1 MIAGIAKIAS
11 LTMKQ
16 INDQKGIS
24 KSVIVTFC
32 VSVGSLIVA
41 SLNFLKRFPMLPIAF
56 YQ

>member
-1 MIAGIAKIAS
+1 MMMIAGIAQIAS

-16 INDQKGIS
+16 INDQKGMS

-41 SLNFLKRFPMLPIAF
+41 SFGVVGCMMGKH
-56 YQ
+56 